1 MRCHVSATDLGS
13 TLGGAGSFLIRADA
27 VIGVDGIAPRRPHI
41 FLSGTI
47 CLAGFVTYHK
57 ELSSG
62 CTSSKILLPL
72 RLMEH
77 CGSLAFLATGG
88 QTVSLALPC
97 PGHASVLLLQ
107 CICKSSACGTTDQIT
122 QNHTIFNVGRDLCR
136 SSSLTLLSREGH
148 VEHIA

>member
-1 MRCHVSATDLGS
+1 MLEAREAGCVRCHVSATDLGS

-72 RLMEH
+72 RLWNIVGLWLSWLLVGKQSVLH
-77 CGSLAFLATGG
+77 SPVLAML
-88 QTVSLALPC
+88 QCCCYS
-97 PGHASVLLLQ
+97 ASVSPAHVGPLTR
-107 CICKSSACGTTDQIT
+107 SHRIT
-122 QNHTIFNVGRDLCR
+122 QFLM
-136 SSSLTLLSREGH
+136 LEGTSVDH
-148 VEHIA
+148 PV